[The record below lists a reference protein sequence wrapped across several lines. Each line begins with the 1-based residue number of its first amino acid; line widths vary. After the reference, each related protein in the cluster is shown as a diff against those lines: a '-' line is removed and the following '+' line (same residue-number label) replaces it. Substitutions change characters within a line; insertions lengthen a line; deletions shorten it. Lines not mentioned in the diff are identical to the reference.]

1 MKAAPIFKVE
11 RAADIALFFQL
22 IKEAGE
28 FTHAHSLETSRDLLD
43 HQGTA
48 FREDIEHTH
57 LFWGTMH
64 SMLKLIVGL
73 THAFAKKYHKV
84 LNSAGLLRVES
95 TLLGCHHSLLDS
107 R

>member
-1 MKAAPIFKVE
+1 MKAAPILKVE

-22 IKEAGE
+22 IKEASE
-28 FTHAHSLETSRDLLD
+28 FTHTYALETSRDLLD

-48 FREDIEHTH
+48 FREDIEYSH
-57 LFWGTMH
+57 LCWGTMH
-64 SMLKLIVGL
+64 GMLKLIVGL
-73 THAFAKKYHKV
+73 THAFTQKHHKV

-95 TLLGCHHSLLDS
+95 TLHSCPHSLLDS